1 MRPKEKQQ
9 FALAGRERTGAGNWG
24 KDGHE
29 DVLSQ
34 GSNGLGQAMGA
45 AMSGEGSPVCRV
57 FSGGVSSLGCP
68 PTIQRQTPGR
78 WMTAAADFF
87 GDADHC
93 VV

>member
-45 AMSGEGSPVCRV
+45 AMSGEGSPVCRG
-57 FSGGVSSLGCP
+57 FSGAFPLWDVPQVFRGKP
-68 PTIQRQTPGR
+68 R
-78 WMTAAADFF
+78 
-87 GDADHC
+87 GDG
-93 VV
+93 